1 MKAFA
6 DVLLPFVLISF
17 FLINCLNSYYTL
29 CQNFNPGVY
38 IVSTF
43 ENNQPVKL
51 TKKRVDLAAPPI
63 DKSQLFIRDA
73 ELPGFALRVTQK
85 GTKSFIIEKRINGK
99 VRRITLGKYGL
110 LTVEQARRK
119 AQMELA
125 QIAMGND
132 PIAEKRTR
140 EARAVTLEQCFKDFL
155 KARKSLKPKTI
166 SDYTRHIENNI
177 GNWLRKP
184 ITEITTQMI
193 SRRHREIGEKNGK
206 AQANAVFRTLKSV
219 LNFARFEYLDGNGR
233 AVLPDNPV
241 DYLNHTR
248 AWYKTKRR
256 QTFIKPHKLAEWY
269 KAVQDIKAPDKLTSC
284 HVIADFLVLVLF
296 TGLRHS
302 EAARLRWEHI
312 DMEDRTLFLPD
323 PKNGEPFT
331 LPLSDVV
338 IELLR
343 ERRLLSVN
351 GYVFPNRDGTGY
363 LIEPRRQMRLI
374 TEATGIEFSVHDL
387 RRTFITIA
395 ESLDTSPYTL
405 KRMVNHKVSGDV
417 TDGYIISDVERL
429 RKPMQLV
436 TDYLIEKTKECDD
449 DHKL

>member
-1 MKAFA
+1 MK
-6 DVLLPFVLISF
+6 
-17 FLINCLNSYYTL
+17 
-29 CQNFNPGVY
+29 PGVY

-43 ENNQPVKL
+43 EINQPVKL
-51 TKKRVDLAAPPI
+51 TKKRVDAVEPPLN
-63 DKSQLFIRDA
+63 KSQLFVRDA
-73 ELPGFALRVTQK
+73 ELPGFALRVTEK

-99 VRRITLGKYGL
+99 VRRITLGKFGP

-140 EARAVTLEQCFKDFL
+140 EAKAVTLRQCFDDFL
-155 KARKSLKPKTI
+155 KARKNLKPKTI
-166 SDYTRHIENNI
+166 NDYTRHLENNLAS
-177 GNWLRKP
+177 WLKKP
-184 ITEITTQMI
+184 ITEITLQMI

-219 LNFARFEYLDGNGR
+219 LNFARFEYLDGNEQP
-233 AVLPDNPV
+233 VLSSNPV

-248 AWYKTKRR
+248 AWYKVKRR
-256 QTFIKPHKLAEWY
+256 QTFIKPHQLAAWY
-269 KAVQDIKAPDKLTSC
+269 QAVQAIKAPDKLTSC
-284 HVIADFLVLVLF
+284 HVIADFLVFVLF

-302 EAARLRWEHI
+302 EAARLRWEHV
-312 DMEDRTLFLPD
+312 DLDDRTLFLPD

-331 LPLSDVV
+331 LPLNDVALGV
-338 IELLR
+338 LD

-351 GYVFPNRDGTGY
+351 EYVFPNRDGDGY
-363 LIEPRRQMRLI
+363 LIEPRRQMRLV

-405 KRMVNHKVSGDV
+405 KRMVNHKVSSDV
-417 TDGYIISDVERL
+417 TDGYIISGAERL
-429 RKPMQLV
+429 RAPMQQVAEFL
-436 TDYLIEKTKECDD
+436 KEQIGWPKANKIVPI
-449 DHKL
+449 HARM